1 MSQENSSVD
10 LSVWFYIVFIIFIV
24 ACGAVGVWGS
34 R

>member
-10 LSVWFYIVFIIFIV
+10 LSVWFYVVFIILIV
-24 ACGAVGVWGS
+24 ACGVAGCWGA